1 MSDPVILLLE
11 DYSKGIIGTVLCK
24 DVYWCIIYA
33 EKRGK
38 KSKLGNDDVF
48 QQWMMIVPWNSY
60 VVKYYVINKKWSI
73 GRNCYD
79 FGNYSQCKM

>member
-1 MSDPVILLLE
+1 MSDPMIPLLE
-11 DYSKGIIGTVLCK
+11 NYSKGIIETVLCK

-33 EKRGK
+33 EKREK
-38 KSKLGNDDVF
+38 KSKLGNDFF

-60 VVKYYVINKKWSI
+60 VMEYYAINKKCSI